1 MICRIFFI
9 WWSFLWWFVLSISYP
24 KNVWQSQ
31 CQRAFPIYIHLR
43 VLLFWVLYLF
53 SSWFLSGVRLGSN
66 LILFMWLFSSPKNL
80 FWRTFP
86 FPLSICDT
94 LVEHQSTVMHW
105 FISGFNILFLFFF
118 FFLVYLSLY
127 QYCAACAKSLQ
138 VYLTLCDSMDC
149 SLPGSSL
156 CGILQQEYWR
166 GLPIPSP
173 GDLPNPGNPYLF
185 VSCVGKQILYHQ
197 CHTDLITVAL

>member
-1 MICRIFFI
+1 M
-9 WWSFLWWFVLSISYP
+9 LSISYP

-105 FISGFNILFLFFF
+105 FISGFNILFFFF
-118 FFLVYLSLY
+118 FWYIYLYINTVLHVLSRFRCIWLYATLWTAAFQVPLSVGFSSKNTGGGCHFLLQGIFPTQGTHISLSPVL
-127 QYCAACAKSLQ
+127 ASRFFTTSAT
-138 VYLTLCDSMDC
+138 LT
-149 SLPGSSL
+149 
-156 CGILQQEYWR
+156 
-166 GLPIPSP
+166 
-173 GDLPNPGNPYLF
+173 
-185 VSCVGKQILYHQ
+185 
-197 CHTDLITVAL
+197 